1 MYCDFVWTITLR
13 CTSFFAMFIYLIT
26 FRFLLKVGKYIFCK
40 SKVGG
45 LLEKDWSLSFSMEE
59 ITVPTQWFFQESNN
73 SGQLPSD
80 GSPSIPASVDSTE
93 MRNSNK
99 KQFYQQGI
107 SNSPQRKSSKSNPL
121 ELRLRRI
128 RANNRERRRIQAI
141 NDAMEALRKAIPSTN
156 NKRKLTKL
164 ELLRLAQD
172 YIRDLSEMLCS
183 DNSTL
188 EEDVVNVSFSQAG
201 YTSYFPE
208 VCFTT

>member
-1 MYCDFVWTITLR
+1 
-13 CTSFFAMFIYLIT
+13 
-26 FRFLLKVGKYIFCK
+26 
-40 SKVGG
+40 
-45 LLEKDWSLSFSMEE
+45 MEE

-80 GSPSIPASVDSTE
+80 GRSSVPSVDSTE
-93 MRNSNK
+93 MRNNNK

-107 SNSPQRKSSKSNPL
+107 STSPQRKSSRSNPL
-121 ELRLRRI
+121 EPRLRRI

-172 YIRDLSEMLCS
+172 YIRNLSEMLCS
-183 DNSTL
+183 DNSSL
-188 EEDVVNVSFSQAG
+188 EEEVVNVSFSHAG

-208 VCFTT
+208 VCFTN

>member
-1 MYCDFVWTITLR
+1 M
-13 CTSFFAMFIYLIT
+13 
-26 FRFLLKVGKYIFCK
+26 
-40 SKVGG
+40 
-45 LLEKDWSLSFSMEE
+45 EK
-59 ITVPTQWFFQESNN
+59 ITVPSQWFFQESNN
-73 SGQLPSD
+73 SGQLPRD
-80 GSPSIPASVDSTE
+80 DRPPVPSVDATE
-93 MRNSNK
+93 MRNSNE
-99 KQFYQQGI
+99 KQFYQQVI

-121 ELRLRRI
+121 EPRLRRI

-172 YIRDLSEMLCS
+172 YIRDLSEMLYS

-188 EEDVVNVSFSQAG
+188 EEEVVNVSFSHAG

>member
-1 MYCDFVWTITLR
+1 MTGINFANLKLDVCWKRL
-13 CTSFFAMFIYLIT
+13 TS
-26 FRFLLKVGKYIFCK
+26 
-40 SKVGG
+40 
-45 LLEKDWSLSFSMEE
+45 DFSMEE

-73 SGQLPSD
+73 TGQLTRDGRPSV
-80 GSPSIPASVDSTE
+80 PSIDSTE
-93 MRNSNK
+93 MRSSAE
-99 KQFYQQGI
+99 KQFYQQRI
-107 SNSPQRKSSKSNPL
+107 SNNTQKKSSKSNPL
-121 ELRLRRI
+121 EPRLRRI

-156 NKRKLTKL
+156 NKRKLSKL

-188 EEDVVNVSFSQAG
+188 EDEVVNVSFSHAG
-201 YTSYFPE
+201 YPSYFPE